1 MSTFKSILIPVLTL
15 AAGVAAGYWWAES
28 RASAGGHRPP
38 TTDSSEYV
46 CNSQTIVP
54 DSALMT
60 VDTAYAM
67 IARYGAKLPPDSN
80 HTRSIWF
87 STERIH
93 ALLCVMQRDKMS
105 GVRFYL
111 ADYADNYP
119 NPKAEGEIGHI
130 PIKPYWGHTT
140 MVMVTTR
147 EKGKKHVD
155 HIQVKPDN
163 RPHTGIIMGLLPPVD
178 DDPENNGEMCP
189 PPKNC
194 FARGAYFIAPNV
206 DSTKK
211 YIYK

>member
-1 MSTFKSILIPVLTL
+1 MSTFKSILIPILTL
-15 AAGVAAGYWWAES
+15 AAGVAAGYYWS
-28 RASAGGHRPP
+28 NSQCAGGGS
-38 TTDSSEYV
+38 TGKDSSQYV
-46 CNSQTIVP
+46 CNSKTVVP
-54 DSALMT
+54 EDALMS

-67 IARYGAKLPPDSN
+67 IARYGATLPPDST

-111 ADYADNYP
+111 ANYADDYP
-119 NPKAEGEIGHI
+119 IPHEEGTIGHI

-140 MVMVTTR
+140 LVMVTTR
-147 EKGKKHVD
+147 EDKKKHVD
-155 HIQVKPDN
+155 HIQVTPDN
-163 RPHTGIIMGLLPPVD
+163 RPTKGMIALSGPP

-194 FARGAYFIAPNV
+194 FARGAYFLAPNV
-206 DSTKK
+206 DSTKSH
-211 YIYK
+211 IYK